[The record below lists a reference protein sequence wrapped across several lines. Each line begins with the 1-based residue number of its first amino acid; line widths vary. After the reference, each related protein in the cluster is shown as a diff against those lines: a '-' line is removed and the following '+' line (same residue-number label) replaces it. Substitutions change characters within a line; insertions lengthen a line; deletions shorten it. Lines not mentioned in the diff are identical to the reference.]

1 MPEKFLPPEGETGVG
16 SCPCVISS
24 KGDRPPF
31 VSPRKGKN
39 PLATPLRGGAS
50 VSAPA
55 SVGPGRC
62 PLGTRTP
69 LAPPKGM
76 LSPGWLQRGVSKGAT
91 APFEMRYIE

>member
-1 MPEKFLPPEGETGVG
+1 MPENFLPPEGETGVG

-39 PLATPLRGGAS
+39 PLATPSTRRGFA
-50 VSAPA
+50 
-55 SVGPGRC
+55 
-62 PLGTRTP
+62 P
-69 LAPPKGM
+69 LAPPKDA
-76 LSPGWLQRGVSKGAT
+76 LSPGWLQGVSKGAT